1 MTWFL
6 SWVQMEEFQIYEKYC
21 QNKPRSESLWR
32 QCSDC
37 PFFQVCYGT
46 LFRVSSPLLID
57 SQTKNN
63 ENCVNQRFRWLQEC
77 QKKLDHKLSLDSY
90 LLKPVQRITKYQLL
104 LKVRPRAAMP
114 GRAFPGALLPAWL
127 PCSRLTVI
135 IPSCHAPTQF
145 QLPQTSLNTLAS
157 ESASSHLCKG
167 LALHRPLW
175 RTYYALAIV
184 GAGTVTCAYG
194 QTPPPGAHA
203 QRVFT
208 PTLGCAPSP
217 VFLARPLL
225 CPLSLWAQQRQ
236 LHGPE

>member
-46 LFRVSSPLLID
+46 LFRVSSSLLID

-63 ENCVNQRFRWLQEC
+63 ENDLNQRFRWLQEC

-114 GRAFPGALLPAWL
+114 GQASPGAPLPALQPPHCYHPLLPRTHPVSA
-127 PCSRLTVI
+127 
-135 IPSCHAPTQF
+135 APVV
-145 QLPQTSLNTLAS
+145 P
-157 ESASSHLCKG
+157 
-167 LALHRPLW
+167 
-175 RTYYALAIV
+175 
-184 GAGTVTCAYG
+184 
-194 QTPPPGAHA
+194 
-203 QRVFT
+203 
-208 PTLGCAPSP
+208 
-217 VFLARPLL
+217 
-225 CPLSLWAQQRQ
+225 
-236 LHGPE
+236 